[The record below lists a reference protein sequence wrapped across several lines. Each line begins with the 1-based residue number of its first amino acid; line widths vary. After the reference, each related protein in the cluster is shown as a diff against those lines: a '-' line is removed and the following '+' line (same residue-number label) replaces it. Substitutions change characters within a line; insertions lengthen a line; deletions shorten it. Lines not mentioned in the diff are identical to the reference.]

1 MTCLDLE
8 RLYSYLDGDLAGR
21 DKEAVVEHIAACT
34 ACRDALEERRHM
46 LQAAETLPGLELP
59 GDFAKTVL
67 DRIPSAPVPRTAKTK
82 VSVWW
87 MAAAAGT
94 ATFGVAMVAAALLT
108 GHSLAELLPAL
119 NRFLLNNFQGFA
131 SALAKGAKYV
141 YLALKILVQL
151 AGKILEAL
159 IRLTSYA
166 GPEAQIVL
174 VGVTVLIVLGCGFL
188 WNLRFSM
195 EKNHED

>member
-8 RLYSYLDGDLAGR
+8 RLYSYLDGGLAGR
-21 DKEAVVEHIAACT
+21 DKQAVEEHIAVCP
-34 ACRDALEERRHM
+34 ACREALEERRHM
-46 LQAAETLPGLELP
+46 LRAAETLPDLELP
-59 GDFAKTVL
+59 GDFAETIL
-67 DRIPSAPVPRTAKTK
+67 GRIPSAPVPRTPKTK
-82 VSVWW
+82 ASVWW
-87 MAAAAGT
+87 LAAAAGT
-94 ATFGVAMVAAALLT
+94 ATFGVAMAATALLT

-119 NRFLLNNFQGFA
+119 NRFLLSNFQAFA

-174 VGVTVLIVLGCGFL
+174 VGATVLIVLGCAFL
-188 WNLRFSM
+188 WNRRFSM